1 MGPVTKIYVSGG
13 MTGLP
18 EHNFPAFQAAAAELR
33 AAGYDVE
40 DPSDKGLVDGW
51 SWSDYLRW
59 DLGVL
64 VKCEQ
69 VATLPGWTRS
79 RGARLEVRVAKAL
92 GMPVRP
98 WRELLP

>member
-1 MGPVTKIYVSGG
+1 MKVYVSGP

-18 EHNFPAFQAAAAELR
+18 GHNFPAFRAVAAELR
-33 AAGYDVE
+33 AAGYTVE
-40 DPSDKGLVDGW
+40 DPSEKGVIEGW
-51 SWSDYLRW
+51 TWEDYLRL
-59 DLGVL
+59 DLKVL
-64 VKCEQ
+64 LDCTQ

-79 RGARLEVRVAKAL
+79 RGARLEVRTAKAL